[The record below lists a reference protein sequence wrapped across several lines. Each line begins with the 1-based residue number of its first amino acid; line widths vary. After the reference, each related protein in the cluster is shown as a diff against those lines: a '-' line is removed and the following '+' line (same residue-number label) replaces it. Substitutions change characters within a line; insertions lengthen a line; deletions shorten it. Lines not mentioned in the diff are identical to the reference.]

1 MLYAPQMILIG
12 SAGQNA
18 GKTTLAKA
26 LIKTWKSFP
35 PGSPAHAPIVAL
47 KITSVAQ
54 QGALCPRGGTGCGAC
69 VSITQDFVLEE
80 EQGTSPNKDTAQ
92 LLKAG
97 ADRVFWLRSLY
108 GSMAAAYTHFLD
120 QIPPKGLIIC
130 ESNSLREVV
139 LPGCFIMLM
148 NTAGTAVKPT
158 AARVLPLADLVIQN
172 KGLPEDLNS
181 VISRIQVIRDD
192 TRGIQVHL
200 RGE

>member
-35 PGSPAHAPIVAL
+35 PGSPVHAPIVAL

-69 VSITQDFVLEE
+69 VSITGDFVLEE

-97 ADRVFWLRSLY
+97 ADRVFWLRALY
-108 GSMAAAYTHFLD
+108 GALTAAYTHFLD
-120 QIPPKGLIIC
+120 QIPPQGLIIC

-148 NTAGTAVKPT
+148 NTSSAAVKPT
-158 AARVLPLADLVIQN
+158 AARVLPLADVVLQN
-172 KGLPEDLNS
+172 RGVPEDLDA
-181 VISRIQVIRDD
+181 VISRIQVIRDE
-192 TRGIQVHL
+192 TRGIRVRL
-200 RGE
+200 KGE

>member
-1 MLYAPQMILIG
+1 MLYTPQMLLIG
-12 SAGQNA
+12 SSGQNT

-35 PGSPAHAPIVAL
+35 PGSPEGVPIVAL

-54 QGALCPRGGTGCGAC
+54 HGALCPRGGAGCGAC
-69 VSITQDFVLEE
+69 VSITRDFVLEE

-92 LLKAG
+92 LLAAG

-108 GSMAAAYTHFLD
+108 GSLTAAYTHFLD
-120 QIPPKGLIIC
+120 QIPQKGLIIG

-148 NTAGTAVKPT
+148 NTSTPVVKPT
-158 AARVLPLADLVIQN
+158 AARVLPLADLVVQN
-172 KGLPEDLNS
+172 KGGPEDLDS
-181 VISRIQVIRDD
+181 IISRIQVIRDE
-192 TRGIQVHL
+192 TGGIQVHL
-200 RGE
+200 RAG